1 VDSWERVIGNLIARL
16 DGPLHFRLFL
26 QPGMALFFGIRDGLK
41 DAREGKPAYFWA
53 MFANP
58 AHAKDLLESGFK
70 SVTRVVIFALIMDA
84 IYQLIVSHWFYPG
97 EALLVAFLL
106 AFVPYLLIRGP
117 VNRIARR
124 FPGFAPSRL
133 VPGAKTR
140 L

>member
-1 VDSWERVIGNLIARL
+1 LIARL

-26 QPGMALFFGIRDGLK
+26 QPGMALFFGICDGLK

-53 MFANP
+53 MFTNP

-106 AFVPYLLIRGP
+106 AFVPYLLVRGP

-140 L
+140 P

>member
-1 VDSWERVIGNLIARL
+1 MDSWERVIENLIARL

-53 MFANP
+53 MFKNP
-58 AHAKDLLESGFK
+58 ARAKDLSESGFK
-70 SVTRVVIFALIMDA
+70 SVTRVVVFALIMDA

-124 FPGFAPSRL
+124 FPGFAPPRL
-133 VPGAKTR
+133 ARGAKQ
-140 L
+140 

>member
-1 VDSWERVIGNLIARL
+1 VDSWERIIGNLIARL

-53 MFANP
+53 MFTNP
-58 AHAKDLLESGFK
+58 AHAKELLESGFK

-124 FPGFAPSRL
+124 FPGFAPARL
-133 VPGAKTR
+133 ARGAKQ
-140 L
+140 

>member
-1 VDSWERVIGNLIARL
+1 MDNWERAIEDLIARL

-53 MFANP
+53 MFKSP
-58 AHAKDLLESGFK
+58 AHAKGLLESGFK
-70 SVTRVVIFALIMDA
+70 SVTRVIILALIMDA
-84 IYQLIVSHWFYPG
+84 VYQLIVSHWFYPG

-124 FPGFAPSRL
+124 FPSFAPSRL
-133 VPGAKTR
+133 VPGAKQ
-140 L
+140 